1 MTVRVGF
8 CTGAVGAKRG
18 ERGAA
23 QESTEWAASH
33 SVFPSGMFAALQ
45 KSLKKCLQ
53 WVGQMVNILTRWFDQ
68 PENGRLAQ
76 GESTTLTR

>member
-1 MTVRVGF
+1 MNARVGF
-8 CTGAVGAKRG
+8 CVGVVGAKRG

-23 QESTEWAASH
+23 QGSAKWAASH
-33 SVFPSGMFAALQ
+33 FVFPSGMFAALQ

-53 WVGQMVNILTRWFDQ
+53 WLGQMVNILTRWFDQ